1 MISMVVMKTRRR
13 AICIPTFG
21 SQSLNI
27 YRFDYKKIRDA
38 SVGTQMSGRKSRD
51 ANVGTQKSG
60 RKSRDAK
67 DGTQMAHRPLVQGVA
82 GKKFSGEGLKLYGF
96 KTTFPWGDT
105 AHRRRE

>member
-38 SVGTQMSGRKSRD
+38 SVGTQVSGRKSRD
-51 ANVGTQKSG
+51 ANGAPS
-60 RKSRDAK
+60 
-67 DGTQMAHRPLVQGVA
+67 LVQRSKTRPCELVEKKMHFCDTCVCA
-82 GKKFSGEGLKLYGF
+82 IFLSDKSFFLVGKGE
-96 KTTFPWGDT
+96 
-105 AHRRRE
+105 